1 MKLTRCQTHVVAT
14 PPPHVG
20 GMYWIFV
27 TLETECGI
35 QGVGEVYAATFHP
48 SVMVPAIDD
57 VFSRYLVGHDPHHI
71 ERFFREAYSS
81 GFTQRPDLTMMG
93 IISGL
98 EMACW
103 DIIGKAAG
111 KPVYELIG
119 GKVHDKLRS
128 YTYLYPV
135 DRDGSY
141 NYDSVELTVE
151 CALEYKAQGFTALK
165 FDPAGP
171 YTAYSGH
178 QLSLEEMEKCAT
190 FCQRIREAVGN
201 SCDLLFGTH
210 GQMVPSAAIRL
221 ARKLEPF
228 DPLWF
233 EEPVPPGQSEA
244 MSRVADHTCIPV
256 ATGERL
262 TTKYEFLDL
271 LRHNAASILQMNLG
285 RVGGILEAKKIAG
298 MAEAY
303 YAQIAPH
310 LYNGPVG
317 AAASIQLATATPNFL
332 IQESIGTWDGFH
344 AEVLQEKI
352 QWQDG
357 YIIPSDKPGLGI
369 ELNMDV
375 VKANSPYTSKPLHL
389 LMASKPYDF
398 KAQSS
403 DHWKQPVSGSK
414 PAAAS
419 AVADKA

>member
-1 MKLTRCQTHVVAT
+1 
-14 PPPHVG
+14 
-20 GMYWIFV
+20 MYWIFV
-27 TLETECGI
+27 CLKTDCGI
-35 QGVGEVYAATFHP
+35 EGVGEVYAATFHP
-48 SVMVPAIDD
+48 KVMVPAIND
-57 VFSRYLVGHDPHHI
+57 VFERCLQGNDPHHV

-93 IISGL
+93 IVSGL

-119 GKVHDKLRS
+119 GKVHDKLRC
-128 YTYLYPV
+128 YTYLYP
-135 DRDGSY
+135 RDKNGDY
-141 NYDSVELTVE
+141 NYDNVELAVE
-151 CALEYKAQGFTALK
+151 CALENKERGFTALK

-171 YTAYSGH
+171 YSAYSGH
-178 QLSLEEMEKCAT
+178 MLSLEAMDKSAT

-210 GQMVPSAAIRL
+210 GQMTPASAIRL
-221 ARKLEPF
+221 AKRLEPF
-228 DPLWF
+228 DPMWF

-244 MSRVADHTCIPV
+244 MARVAQNTSIPV

-262 TTKYEFLDL
+262 TSKYEFHDVLK
-271 LRHNAASILQMNLG
+271 HNAASILQMNLG

-298 MAEAY
+298 IAEAY

-317 AAASIQLATATPNFL
+317 AAASIQLAAATPNFL

-344 AEVLQEKI
+344 ADVLQQKI
-352 QWQDG
+352 EWKDG

-369 ELNMDV
+369 DLDMNV
-375 VKANSPYTSKPLHL
+375 VKANSPYTGKALHL
-389 LMASKPYDF
+389 SMDSRPYDYKEQSTTDW
-398 KAQSS
+398 KAQ
-403 DHWKQPVSGSK
+403 PER
-414 PAAAS
+414 
-419 AVADKA
+419 